1 MTNKEMQTAVE
12 NWYMN
17 GKPSSSH
24 FTMNGEK
31 YAVLPRHGISS
42 NEFDVFKV
50 KTFTIGEGTYHY
62 PHYDP
67 ETREPI
73 DRIAVV
79 TIPDEL
85 IAKKEAQ
92 IAEEKNNNA
101 LFENFFKEVEIEEY
115 DEDDET
121 PVNKRQYD
129 VYYTDGQN
137 ETNTTLDAETAEEAL
152 RAEQIEIDSWNEEE
166 GYEKYRITKVR
177 YAI

>member
-1 MTNKEMQTAVE
+1 MNNNPVEIQAAVE

-17 GKPSSSH
+17 GKPASSY
-24 FTMNGEK
+24 FMMNGDK
-31 YAVLPRHGISS
+31 YAVLPRYGTSS

-50 KTFTIGEGTYHY
+50 KTFTIGESTHHY
-62 PHYDP
+62 PYYDP

-92 IAEEKNNNA
+92 IAEEENNNT
-101 LFENFFKEVEIEEY
+101 LFEDFFKE
-115 DEDDET
+115 
-121 PVNKRQYD
+121 
-129 VYYTDGQN
+129 G
-137 ETNTTLDAETAEEAL
+137 
-152 RAEQIEIDSWNEEE
+152 
-166 GYEKYRITKVR
+166 

>member
-1 MTNKEMQTAVE
+1 MMNKEMQTAVE

-17 GKPSSSH
+17 RKPSSPY

-31 YAVLPRHGISS
+31 YAVLPRYGTSS

-62 PHYDP
+62 PYYDA

-79 TIPDEL
+79 IIPGEL

-92 IAEEKNNNA
+92 IAEEENSNA
-101 LFENFFKEVEIEEY
+101 LFENFFKE
-115 DEDDET
+115 
-121 PVNKRQYD
+121 
-129 VYYTDGQN
+129 G
-137 ETNTTLDAETAEEAL
+137 
-152 RAEQIEIDSWNEEE
+152 
-166 GYEKYRITKVR
+166 